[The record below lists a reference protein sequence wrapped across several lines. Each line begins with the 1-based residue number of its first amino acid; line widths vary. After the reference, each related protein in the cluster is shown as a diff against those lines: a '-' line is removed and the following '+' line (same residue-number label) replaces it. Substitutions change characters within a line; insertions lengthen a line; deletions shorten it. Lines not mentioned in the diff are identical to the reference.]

1 MEPIAQLNMTLAGRY
16 AVDREIGRGG
26 MATVYLARDLRH
38 DRLVALKLLNP
49 ELGAVLGVE
58 RFLSEIK
65 VTANLQHPHLLP
77 LFDSG
82 EANGLLFYV
91 MPYVDGESLRARIER
106 EKQLPVEDAIG
117 IAVAVASALEYAHEH
132 GVIHRDLKPENI
144 LLQGGQAVVADF
156 GIALAVSNAGG
167 ARVTQTGLSLGT
179 PQYMSPEQATGDRVI
194 DRRSDI
200 YSLAAVTYEM
210 LTGEPPHTGNTMQ
223 AIIARV
229 LTDRP
234 RSVRS
239 MRPNLPE
246 HVEIALDRALEK
258 IPADRWSSAREFSDV
273 LQGRASAAGT
283 RGAVSRFAVPARS
296 WRARIKDPA
305 VLALA
310 LLAAGGLGLGAWQ
323 WNTAHRAEPAST
335 VRFTLNFS
343 GSVHATSSTQQT
355 KLAIS
360 PDGNT
365 LAFVGVGEN
374 LASRVFVRAIDDVHV
389 RPVVGT
395 EGATAVFFSP
405 DGKWIGFLA
414 IGALMK
420 VPVGGGTPV
429 QIAAAPGT
437 VQGVSWTRNGQVI
450 FANNAHLY
458 TVPEGGGS
466 APRLLTLRDTAGQ
479 VGVELQPVAV
489 GDGSTV
495 LYVSSSAST
504 AVIGKLAVVSL
515 TTGKRHVFEVAAIA
529 PLALVDGAVIYAT
542 TTGVI
547 MAAPFDAER
556 QRIDGAPVVLQSDV
570 AGNVLTGAVQAAV
583 SSNGTLVYQTG
594 SALAQLMLVDAHGT
608 GRPFIPDERAYG
620 YPRYS
625 PDGKKVAV
633 GINTASRSDIW
644 VFDIA
649 SGTPSRLTTAGSV
662 NERPEWTPDGKR
674 ILYRYDEGGFSA
686 LWWRRADLSEPAAP
700 LLKQQGSGF
709 FEGVI
714 SPNGRWLVY
723 QLDTTGADIYYR
735 ALAGDTAPRPV
746 ANASRFVEDMARLSP
761 DGNWVAFVTDES
773 GVQQVVV
780 QPFPGP
786 GARTQVS
793 VSGGVEPVWSRDG
806 KRIFY
811 RDNQKFTVATVHT
824 DAGFEVTK
832 HEELFEDHFLGSTL
846 PHANYDV
853 APDGLHFLFMKPA
866 QEAEL
871 EVVYNWRT
879 ELRAKLA
886 GKGASSN

>member
-1 MEPIAQLNMTLAGRY
+1 MEPIAQLNMNLASRY
-16 AVDREIGRGG
+16 VIDREIGRGG

-91 MPYVDGESLRARIER
+91 MPFVDGESLRARLER
-106 EKQLPVEDAIG
+106 EKQLPTDEAIG

-258 IPADRWSSAREFSDV
+258 IPADRWASAREFAEV
-273 LQGRASAAGT
+273 LQGRASASGARGT
-283 RGAVSRFAVPARS
+283 VSRFAAPPAS
-296 WRARIKDPA
+296 GWRARIKDPA

-310 LLAAGGLGLGAWQ
+310 VLAAAGLGLGVWQ
-323 WNTAHRAEPAST
+323 WNVARRIDPATT
-335 VRFTLNFS
+335 VRFTLDIS
-343 GSVHATSSTQQT
+343 GSGHAWTSSTQQT

-360 PDGNT
+360 PDGRT
-365 LAFVGVGEN
+365 FAFIGAGEN
-374 LASRVFVRAIDDVHV
+374 LSARVFVRAIDDVHM
-389 RPVVGT
+389 RPVTGT

-414 IGALMK
+414 AGAIMK
-420 VPVGGGTPV
+420 VPFGGGTPI
-429 QIAAAPGT
+429 QLAPAPGT
-437 VQGVSWTRNGQVI
+437 VQGISWARNGQIV

-466 APRLLTLRDTAGQ
+466 APRPVPVRDTAGQ
-479 VGVELQPVAV
+479 GGVELQPVAI

-495 LYVSSSAST
+495 LYISST
-504 AVIGKLAVVSL
+504 P
-515 TTGKRHVFEVAAIA
+515 RRRCAA
-529 PLALVDGAVIYAT
+529 
-542 TTGVI
+542 
-547 MAAPFDAER
+547 
-556 QRIDGAPVVLQSDV
+556 
-570 AGNVLTGAVQAAV
+570 
-583 SSNGTLVYQTG
+583 G
-594 SALAQLMLVDAHGT
+594 S
-608 GRPFIPDERAYG
+608 P
-620 YPRYS
+620 S
-625 PDGKKVAV
+625 
-633 GINTASRSDIW
+633 SRS
-644 VFDIA
+644 
-649 SGTPSRLTTAGSV
+649 
-662 NERPEWTPDGKR
+662 
-674 ILYRYDEGGFSA
+674 
-686 LWWRRADLSEPAAP
+686 
-700 LLKQQGSGF
+700 
-709 FEGVI
+709 
-714 SPNGRWLVY
+714 
-723 QLDTTGADIYYR
+723 
-735 ALAGDTAPRPV
+735 
-746 ANASRFVEDMARLSP
+746 
-761 DGNWVAFVTDES
+761 
-773 GVQQVVV
+773 
-780 QPFPGP
+780 
-786 GARTQVS
+786 
-793 VSGGVEPVWSRDG
+793 
-806 KRIFY
+806 
-811 RDNQKFTVATVHT
+811 
-824 DAGFEVTK
+824 
-832 HEELFEDHFLGSTL
+832 
-846 PHANYDV
+846 
-853 APDGLHFLFMKPA
+853 
-866 QEAEL
+866 
-871 EVVYNWRT
+871 
-879 ELRAKLA
+879 
-886 GKGASSN
+886 